1 MNVKLDFVS
10 GSEIS
15 SSLLP
20 LVVLVQNSNQPSHR
34 SLGFPCRLF
43 WKRNYDYSNQ
53 FNLKVVKKSVKPV
66 VKQKA
71 DEEQEKESMEAAP
84 QMTENRGVVEN
95 KDLVT
100 RSNSSSSSVGSKGRG
115 SLSKESTPA
124 RGGGAARK
132 PRKPRL
138 AANFGGV
145 LPPQ

>member
-1 MNVKLDFVS
+1 MTF
-10 GSEIS
+10 
-15 SSLLP
+15 
-20 LVVLVQNSNQPSHR
+20 Q
-34 SLGFPCRLF
+34 
-43 WKRNYDYSNQ
+43 NQ
-53 FNLKVVKKSVKPV
+53 FNPKVVKKSVKPV

-71 DEEQEKESMEAAP
+71 DEEQEKESVDLEAAP

-145 LPPQ
+145 PPPQ